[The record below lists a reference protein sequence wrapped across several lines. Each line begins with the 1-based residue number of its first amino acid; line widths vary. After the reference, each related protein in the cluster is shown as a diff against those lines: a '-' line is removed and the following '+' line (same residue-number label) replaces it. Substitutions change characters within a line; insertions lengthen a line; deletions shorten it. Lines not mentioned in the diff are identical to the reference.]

1 MKRVAAFT
9 LRRLASDM
17 ASFATAFSLLSI
29 VVLWLAPP
37 PIESYSRAF
46 LPHDIVRPGQAVQI
60 YAMAYRSRG
69 GCASR
74 AERRWTDAAG
84 RLVVPPEIFAIGE
97 RPKGFEAYQG
107 QAVIPPEARP
117 GLLTMRTVV
126 TFTCNAIQRLVGGAH
141 FPLPD
146 HHFTVLSR

>member
-60 YAMAYRSRG
+60 YAMAYRDRG
-69 GCASR
+69 GCDSR
-74 AERRWTDAAG
+74 AVHTWADESG
-84 RLVVPPEIFAIGE
+84 QPIVPPEVFDIPPK
-97 RPKGFEAYQG
+97 PKGFEAYQG
-107 QAVIPPEARP
+107 EAIIPPSARP
-117 GLLTMRTVV
+117 GRLTMRTVV